1 MGCGKSRLA
10 VLPPDPRALLRIRP
24 SPACYNRIDQP
35 VPHGSDSHP
44 TKLHTVSDYDP
55 QAIEKKWQRRW
66 ADERAFEAAEAP
78 GRPKYYCLVMF
89 AYPSGHAH
97 VGHVRNYMIGDVI
110 ARMKRM
116 RGFNVLHPFGW
127 DAFGLPAENAAIE
140 NRSHPETWTL
150 DNIAHMKG
158 QLQRLG
164 ISYAWERELATCEAR
179 YYRWNQWLF
188 LKMFERGLAYR
199 RRSTVNWC
207 PGCAT
212 VLANEQVVE
221 GGCWRCGSAVE
232 PRDLEQ
238 WFLRITE
245 YADGLLDGIE
255 RLDEWPAKVLT
266 MQRNWIGRSEGA
278 LVRFPVEPE
287 GVDGGDAAEEIEVFT
302 TRIDT
307 IFGAT
312 FVLLAPEHPLVSRFA
327 DRAPDPAGFH
337 RRVQQFR
344 ALDRTDRLTGAVEKE
359 GFDTGRRC
367 VNPFTG
373 RPVPIWIAN
382 FVLAEYGTG
391 AVMAVPA
398 HDQRDFEFA
407 RKYGLPVEVVIQ
419 PEDPDGG
426 APLEGA
432 TMDAAYAGPGVLE
445 SSGEFTG
452 RSTGDAPAEM
462 ARAAEQRGTGRP
474 AVQFRLKDWG
484 ISRQRYW
491 GTPIP
496 IIHCDACGLQP
507 VPDEDLPVE
516 LPRVAEFS
524 GRGDSPLAQIPGFV
538 DTTCPSCRGPA
549 RRETDTMDTF
559 VDSSWYFYRFCDPTN
574 DGQAFDPETVR
585 YWGPVDFYI
594 GGVEHA
600 ILHLIYSRFFCRVFK
615 DLGMVDHD
623 EPFTRL
629 LTQGMV
635 LRDGAV
641 MSKSRGNVVDPD
653 QMIARYGADALRLY
667 EMFVAPPE
675 KEIEWTDSGLEG
687 SFRFLTRVW
696 RLVTRVCPGLAD
708 VPRDAVEGAAL
719 DPAHRALRRKTHDT
733 IRRVSADLDP
743 RAHLNTAVSALMEL
757 VNELYAFCDQRGV
770 TVAGPGARH
779 EAPPA
784 ATGAVLREAVEALVL
799 MLSPFTPHLCEE
811 LWERLG
817 RTGGLGGAAWPEF
830 DPAVARADEVV
841 VPVQVNGKLRARL
854 TVAADVSEAELRE
867 GALAEPVV
875 QSHTAGRTIVRV
887 VVVRGKLVN
896 VVAR

>member
-1 MGCGKSRLA
+1 MG
-10 VLPPDPRALLRIRP
+10 RIRP
-24 SPACYNRIDQP
+24 SPACYNRVDRP
-35 VPHGSDSHP
+35 VPHGSNSYP
-44 TKLHTVSDYDP
+44 IKLHTVSDYDP

-66 ADERAFEAAEAP
+66 ADERAFEAAEEP

-127 DAFGLPAENAAIE
+127 DAFGLPAENAAIK

-164 ISYAWERELATCEAR
+164 ISYAWDREFATCEAG

-188 LKMFERGLAYR
+188 LRMFERGLAYR

-245 YADGLLDGIE
+245 YADDLLDGIE

-278 LVRFPVEPE
+278 LVRFAVESDGAE
-287 GVDGGDAAEEIEVFT
+287 GGGDAAVEIEVFT

-327 DRAPDPAGFH
+327 DEAPDSARFH
-337 RRVQQFR
+337 RQVRQFR

-367 VNPFTG
+367 INPFTG

-419 PEDPDGG
+419 PDDPDGG
-426 APLEGA
+426 APLEGT
-432 TMDAAYAGPGVLE
+432 TMDAAYAGPGVLVR
-445 SSGEFTG
+445 SGEFTG
-452 RSTGDAPAEM
+452 RSTGAAPAEM
-462 ARAAEQRGTGRP
+462 ARSADERGIGRP
-474 AVQFRLKDWG
+474 EVQFRLKDWG

-507 VPDEDLPVE
+507 VPEADLPVE
-516 LPRVAEFS
+516 LPKVAQFS
-524 GRGDSPLAQIPGFV
+524 GRGDSPLAQIPEFV
-538 DTTCPSCRGPA
+538 DTACPSCGGAA

-559 VDSSWYFYRFCDPTN
+559 VDSSWYFYRYCDPTN
-574 DGQAFDPETVR
+574 DERAFDPETVR

-641 MSKSRGNVVDPD
+641 MSKSKGNVVDPD
-653 QMIARYGADALRLY
+653 QMIASYGADALRLY

-708 VPRDAVEGAAL
+708 VPPDGVGGHEL
-719 DPAHRALRRKTHDT
+719 DPAHRALRRKTHET

-757 VNELYAFCDQRGV
+757 VNELYAFCDGHGV
-770 TVAGPGARH
+770 KLGSEAGAGAG
-779 EAPPA
+779 ALPA

-811 LWERLG
+811 LWEQLG
-817 RTGGLGGAAWPEF
+817 RTGGLGAAAWPEF
-830 DPAVARADEVV
+830 DPAVARADEIV

-854 TVAADVSEAELRE
+854 TVAADVTEDDLRAA
-867 GALAEPVV
+867 ALAEPAV

-896 VVAR
+896 IVVR

>member
-1 MGCGKSRLA
+1 M
-10 VLPPDPRALLRIRP
+10 
-24 SPACYNRIDQP
+24 
-35 VPHGSDSHP
+35 
-44 TKLHTVSDYDP
+44 SDYNP
-55 QAIEKKWQRRW
+55 QAIEEKWQRRW
-66 ADERAFEAAEAP
+66 TDQHVFEVTEEP

-127 DAFGLPAENAAIE
+127 DAFGLPAENAAIK
-140 NRSHPETWTL
+140 NRSHPETWTRE
-150 DNIAHMKG
+150 NIAHMKG

-164 ISYAWERELATCEAR
+164 ISYAWEREFATCDPS
-179 YYRWNQWLF
+179 YYKWNQWLF
-188 LKMFERGLAYR
+188 LQMFERGLAYR

-207 PGCAT
+207 SGCAT
-212 VLANEQVVE
+212 VLANEQVVD
-221 GGCWRCGSAVE
+221 GGCWRCGTLVE

-238 WFLRITE
+238 WFLRITQ
-245 YADGLLDGIE
+245 YADGLLDGIDG
-255 RLDEWPAKVLT
+255 LDEWPTKVLT

-278 LVRFPVEPE
+278 LVRFPVDAIEPP
-287 GVDGGDAAEEIEVFT
+287 VDPVEIEVFT
-302 TRIDT
+302 TRVDT
-307 IFGAT
+307 IYGAT
-312 FVLLAPEHPLVSRFA
+312 FVLLAPEHALVDRFA
-327 DRAPDPAGFH
+327 ADAPDPTEFR

-344 ALDRTDRLTGAVEKE
+344 ALDRTDRMTGAIDKE
-359 GFDTGRRC
+359 GFDTGRTA

-373 RPVPIWIAN
+373 QPVPVWIAN

-407 RKYGLPVEVVIQ
+407 RKYGLPVDVVIQ
-419 PEDPDGG
+419 PETDGG
-426 APLEGA
+426 RTPLHGS
-432 TMDAAYAGPGVLE
+432 TMEAAYAGPGRLV

-452 RSTGDAPAEM
+452 RSTDGAAAFM
-462 ARAAEQRGTGRP
+462 ATAAAARGVGQP
-474 AVQFRLKDWG
+474 KVQYRLKDWG
-484 ISRQRYW
+484 VSRQRYW

-496 IIHCDACGLQP
+496 IIHCDTCGLQP
-507 VPDEDLPVE
+507 VPCEDLPVE
-516 LPRVAEFS
+516 LPKVTEFT
-524 GRGDSPLAQIPGFV
+524 GQGDSPLAQIPEFV
-538 DTTCPSCRGPA
+538 NTRCPACQGPA

-559 VDSSWYFYRFCDPTN
+559 VDSSWYFYRYCDASN
-574 DGQAFDPETVR
+574 AGQAFDPEKVR
-585 YWGPVDFYI
+585 YWAPVDFYI

-641 MSKSRGNVVDPD
+641 MSKSKDNVVDPD
-653 QMIARYGADALRLY
+653 QMVARYGADTLRLY

-675 KEIEWTDSGLEG
+675 KELEWNDSGLEG

-696 RLVTRVCPGLAD
+696 RLVIALSPVVGGVTEDGLG
-708 VPRDAVEGAAL
+708 EMTL
-719 DPAHRALRRKTHDT
+719 DGAHRAVRRKTHES

-757 VNELYAFCDQRGV
+757 VNDLYAFCEQHGL
-770 TVAGPGARH
+770 
-779 EAPPA
+779 APHA
-784 ATGAVLREAVEALVL
+784 ATAGHSTPADRVPAQTRAVLGEAVDALVL
-799 MLSPFTPHLCEE
+799 LLSPFTPHLCEE

-817 RTGGLGGAAWPEF
+817 HAGGVTRAAWPTF
-830 DPAVARADEVV
+830 DSEVARVDEVV

-854 TVAADVSEAELRE
+854 TVPADVSEEDLRAA
-867 GALAEPVV
+867 ALAQPSVV
-875 QSHTAGRTIVRV
+875 AHTADKIVARV
-887 VVVRGKLVN
+887 VVVPRKLVN
-896 VVAR
+896 IVVR

>member
-1 MGCGKSRLA
+1 M
-10 VLPPDPRALLRIRP
+10 
-24 SPACYNRIDQP
+24 
-35 VPHGSDSHP
+35 
-44 TKLHTVSDYDP
+44 SDYDP

-66 ADERAFEAAEAP
+66 ADERAFEVTEDP

-127 DAFGLPAENAAIE
+127 DAFGLPAENAAIK

-164 ISYAWERELATCEAR
+164 ISYAWERELATCEAA

-188 LKMFERGLAYR
+188 LRMFERGLAYR

-207 PGCAT
+207 PDCAT
-212 VLANEQVVE
+212 VLANEQVVD

-232 PRDLEQ
+232 PRDLDQ

-245 YADGLLDGIE
+245 HADGLLDGIE

-278 LVRFPVEPE
+278 RVRFAVEPAAAE
-287 GVDGGDAAEEIEVFT
+287 APAGGDAAAEIEVFT

-312 FVLLAPEHPLVSRFA
+312 FVLLAPEHPLVSRFV
-327 DRAPDPAGFH
+327 DEAPDPAGL
-337 RRVQQFR
+337 RKQVQEFR
-344 ALDRTDRLTGAVEKE
+344 ALDRTDRLTGAIEKE

-367 VNPFTG
+367 INPFTG
-373 RPVPIWIAN
+373 RPVPIWVAN

-419 PEDPDGG
+419 PEDAG
-426 APLEGA
+426 AEAALEG
-432 TMDAAYAGPGVLE
+432 TTLDAAYAGPGVLAG
-445 SSGEFTG
+445 SGEFTG
-452 RSTGDAPAEM
+452 RSTADAPGEM
-462 ARAAEQRGTGRP
+462 AGAAEQRGFGRA

-496 IIHCDACGLQP
+496 IIHCRACGLQP
-507 VPDEDLPVE
+507 VPDADLPVE
-516 LPRVAEFS
+516 LPKVAEFS
-524 GRGDSPLAQIPGFV
+524 GRGDSPLAQIPEFV
-538 DTTCPSCRGPA
+538 DTTCPSCGRPA

-559 VDSSWYFYRFCDPTN
+559 VDSSWYFYRYCDPAN
-574 DGQAFDPETVR
+574 DERAFDPDTVR

-641 MSKSRGNVVDPD
+641 MSKSKGNVVDPD
-653 QMIARYGADALRLY
+653 EMISRFGADALRLY
-667 EMFVAPPE
+667 ETFVAPPE

-696 RLVTRVCPGLAD
+696 RLVTRAAPELAD
-708 VPRDAVEGAAL
+708 VPPGEVEGQGL
-719 DPAHRALRRKTHDT
+719 GPAHRGLRRKTHDT
-733 IRRVSADLDP
+733 IRRVSGDLDP

-757 VNELYAFCDQRGV
+757 VNELYAFCEQQGIRPGQAPD
-770 TVAGPGARH
+770 AGARA
-779 EAPPA
+779 EDLPA
-784 ATGAVLREAVEALVL
+784 GTGAVLREAIEALVL

-817 RTGGLGGAAWPEF
+817 HAGGLRAAAWPEF
-830 DPAVARADEVV
+830 DEAVAKADEIV

-854 TVAADVSEAELRE
+854 TVPADVGEEELRTA
-867 GALAEPVV
+867 ALAESAVLA
-875 QSHTAGRTIVRV
+875 HTAGRQVARV